1 MQRRVRLPEF
11 NKMMYEMDA
20 SVQHVG
26 ILREVSRS
34 DKDNVS
40 VSYNTAGVANL
51 QSIVLES
58 CNLPNSSQPACLHT
72 GLLAQGYTISYQTL
86 ENFDHP
92 SSNRGSPPSLSPI
105 RRSHLDIP
113 SHLDRLWTMLNISD
127 SPVLSDRKAAILAK
141 YNSSLGYLD
150 RGVR

>member
-11 NKMMYEMDA
+11 SKMMYETDA

-51 QSIVLES
+51 QFIVLDS
-58 CNLPNSSQPACLHT
+58 CNLPNSSQPACFHT
-72 GLLAQGYTISYQTL
+72 GLLAQAYTISY
-86 ENFDHP
+86 
-92 SSNRGSPPSLSPI
+92 
-105 RRSHLDIP
+105 
-113 SHLDRLWTMLNISD
+113 
-127 SPVLSDRKAAILAK
+127 
-141 YNSSLGYLD
+141 
-150 RGVR
+150 